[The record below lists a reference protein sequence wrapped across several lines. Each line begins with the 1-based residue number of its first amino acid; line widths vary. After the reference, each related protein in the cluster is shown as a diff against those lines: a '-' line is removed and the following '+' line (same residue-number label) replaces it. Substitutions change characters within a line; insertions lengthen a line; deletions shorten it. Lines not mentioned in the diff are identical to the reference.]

1 MEWISATHQAAIAQ
15 LGEHQTEDLKV
26 PGSIPGLGIAPRPWA
41 PPGHLPFM
49 VHMDHECILWHWGDL
64 WGALLCLCPRISIE
78 WIPASHQAAIAQL
91 GERQTED
98 LKVPSSILGLGMFP
112 PAPAPRVGLGG
123 RDFSF
128 RA

>member
-1 MEWISATHQAAIAQ
+1 MSRGSRVRSPPGVFSACSVMVIIDASQA
-15 LGEHQTEDLKV
+15 LD
-26 PGSIPGLGIAPRPWA
+26 PGSIPGRRNHRAFVFVVPAGEKKWMHNSEF
-41 PPGHLPFM
+41 PPMYAH
-49 VHMDHECILWHWGDL
+49 V
-64 WGALLCLCPRISIE
+64 
-78 WIPASHQAAIAQL
+78 AQL

-98 LKVPSSILGLGMFP
+98 LKVSSSILGLGMFP